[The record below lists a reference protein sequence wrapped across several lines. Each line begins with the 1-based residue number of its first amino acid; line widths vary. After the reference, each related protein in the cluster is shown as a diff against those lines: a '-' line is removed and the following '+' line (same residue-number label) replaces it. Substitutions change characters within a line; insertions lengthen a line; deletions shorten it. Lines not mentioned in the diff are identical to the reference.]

1 MRLALSRVFKSLPSD
16 FFSFIAGVVF
26 SVVIGLATA
35 AVHIDKVRHLGLL
48 LTLMAL
54 AALGFIWVVVV
65 LNEAAE
71 AASEDPA
78 KNAYIAEI
86 RNRIPKLLW
95 LTIGSVLL
103 LVYALLRLTS
113 GG

>member
-1 MRLALSRVFKSLPSD
+1 M
-16 FFSFIAGVVF
+16 
-26 SVVIGLATA
+26 
-35 AVHIDKVRHLGLL
+35 
-48 LTLMAL
+48 
-54 AALGFIWVVVV
+54 VVV